1 MRIHFGN
8 IPEIAADRPEA
19 EGLRPIRGPKTSAS
33 YLLASLAGF
42 LLLVGP
48 VLGLCVVLSF
58 FAIPGVEP
66 PPGSLPPPVPW
77 AAVVLVL
84 LLYIP
89 LHELLHLVLHPGWGF
104 SDRSVLVIWPTK
116 LRFGVYYEGCMSRT
130 RWLLMRLAPF
140 VALSLI
146 PAGLV
151 AIFQDA
157 LFGHAVRTSLE
168 VLLTVN
174 GVGSGGDVV
183 AMMLVL
189 FQVPRSASLC
199 FRGGRAYWKPISPV
213 DNKVLGG

>member
-8 IPEIAADRPEA
+8 IPEIADAQPEA
-19 EGLRPIRGPKTSAS
+19 EGLHPIRGPKPSAG
-33 YLLASLAGF
+33 YLLAGLAGF

-77 AAVVLVL
+77 GAIVLVL

-89 LHELLHLVLHPGWGF
+89 LHELLHLVLHPDWGF

-116 LRFGVYYEGCMSRT
+116 LRFGAYYEGCMSRT
-130 RWLLMRLAPF
+130 RWLLMRLAPV

-157 LFGHAVRTSLE
+157 LFGHAFRTGLE
-168 VLLTVN
+168 VMLTVN
-174 GVGSGGDVV
+174 AVGSGGDVI

-189 FQVPRSASLC
+189 RQVPRSASLC